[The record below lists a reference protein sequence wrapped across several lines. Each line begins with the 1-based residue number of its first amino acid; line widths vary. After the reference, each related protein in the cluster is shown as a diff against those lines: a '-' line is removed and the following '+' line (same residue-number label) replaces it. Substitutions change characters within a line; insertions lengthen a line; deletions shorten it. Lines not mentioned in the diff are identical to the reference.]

1 VSTNGPRVSAS
12 VYGKKMLTGKSAGL
26 CPRKHRL
33 NSYLTEELWEH
44 DCRLSACPRVVTANF
59 QCPRH
64 MMEVLRNQSSREFCY
79 QPEIWSFLVR
89 NVWLGRFIYMGW
101 CLDVANSGSC
111 RRKNAHNRGK
121 GVKPGL

>member
-1 VSTNGPRVSAS
+1 MSTE
-12 VYGKKMLTGKSAGL
+12 KKMLTGKSAGL

-79 QPEIWSFLVR
+79 QTENMVFLGPQCLAR
-89 NVWLGRFIYMGW
+89 SLHIYR
-101 CLDVANSGSC
+101 LVS
-111 RRKNAHNRGK
+111 
-121 GVKPGL
+121 